1 MGASMYIV
9 KVKCFGN
16 IIIIF
21 VNQIARVSY
30 PNRSKLKPKTVKK
43 MDILDVFGWRFLK
56 LLDWIKF
63 WIDFFK
69 TCYAQGKTT

>member
-1 MGASMYIV
+1 
-9 KVKCFGN
+9 
-16 IIIIF
+16 
-21 VNQIARVSY
+21 
-30 PNRSKLKPKTVKK
+30 

>member
-21 VNQIARVSY
+21 VNETDRVSY
-30 PNRSKLKPKTVKK
+30 PNRSKLKPKTVKNGYFRCVW
-43 MDILDVFGWRFLK
+43 MA
-56 LLDWIKF
+56 
-63 WIDFFK
+63 FFK
-69 TCYAQGKTT
+69 TAGLD